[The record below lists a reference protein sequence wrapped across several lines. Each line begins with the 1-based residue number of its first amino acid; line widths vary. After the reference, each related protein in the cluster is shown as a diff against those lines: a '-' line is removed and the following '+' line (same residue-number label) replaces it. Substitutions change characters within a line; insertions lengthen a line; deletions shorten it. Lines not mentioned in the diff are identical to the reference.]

1 MVEGQG
7 QPRLAAD
14 LYTNVSVVSYD
25 PPEIKL
31 HLHQS
36 AADHLIK
43 RLRGFLNNWFGQDWI
58 IQSMPNSDTAPL
70 AQQDQDAEQAKLEK
84 IKSIPPVKNILD
96 IFPEATILGVKDIE
110 QKK

>member
-1 MVEGQG
+1 VEAKG

-31 HLHQS
+31 YLHQS

-43 RLRGFLNNWFGQDWI
+43 RLRGYLNNWFDEDWV
-58 IQSMPNSDTAPL
+58 IQSMPTSDTAPL
-70 AQQDQDAEQAKLEK
+70 AEQDQDAKQAELEK
-84 IKSIPPVKNILD
+84 IKSLPPVKNILD
-96 IFPEATILGVKDIE
+96 IFPEATILGVKDIKQE
-110 QKK
+110 N